1 MLPQVDG
8 SQFHK
13 PGRIEQGP
21 PRTRFEFEVAEVE
34 EADLEMAGNQ

>member
-1 MLPQVDG
+1 MLSQGDS
-8 SQFHK
+8 SQFHN

-34 EADLEMAGNQ
+34 EADLEMASNQ